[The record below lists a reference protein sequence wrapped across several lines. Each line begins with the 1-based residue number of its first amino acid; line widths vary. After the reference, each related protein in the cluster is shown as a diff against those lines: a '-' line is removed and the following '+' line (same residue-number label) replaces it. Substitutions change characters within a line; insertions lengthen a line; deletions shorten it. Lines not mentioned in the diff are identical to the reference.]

1 MIKPNNQTKN
11 FQEEEHNKEYAE
23 SIQSLGLFLLPIL
36 AVFPFYVTEKVDPTS
51 VYYIV
56 YSIYIVG
63 SFIFLKFNR
72 RKLHE
77 IGLTVENAFQSI
89 YMALALVAGFGIA
102 RFIETDMQIVQNLSI
117 QLLGEQLIY
126 NFIFSG
132 FGQEILFRGVMFFS
146 IWKWKGLNTGLIV
159 SSVLFGAIHITHSI
173 RYVFVTALF
182 GAYWGY
188 VASKTK
194 NIIGPIIAHGL
205 FNFLFSFFLVII

>member
-1 MIKPNNQTKN
+1 MVKTKDLLES
-11 FQEEEHNKEYAE
+11 FQKNEHIEGFAE

-36 AVFPFYVTEKVDPTS
+36 VILPFYVFEKVNPTS
-51 VYYIV
+51 TYYIV
-56 YSIYIVG
+56 YSIYIIG
-63 SFIFLKFNR
+63 SFIFLKVNR

-77 IGLTVENAFQSI
+77 IGITVKNTFQSS

-102 RFIETDMQIVQNLSI
+102 RFIATDMQIVQNLSL
-117 QLLGEQLIY
+117 QLLREQLIY

-146 IWKWKGLNTGLIV
+146 MWRWKGVNSGLIV

-173 RYVFVTALF
+173 RYVFVTACF

-194 NIIGPIIAHGL
+194 NIIGPVIAHGL

>member
-1 MIKPNNQTKN
+1 MIKSNDQTNN
-11 FQEEEHNKEYAE
+11 FQEEENNKGYTE

-36 AVFPFYVTEKVDPTS
+36 VVLPFYVTEKVDPTS

-56 YSIYIVG
+56 YSIYIIG
-63 SFIFLKFNR
+63 SFVYLKINR
-72 RKLHE
+72 RKLYE
-77 IGLTVENAFQSI
+77 IGITMKNTFQST

-102 RFIETDMQIVQNLSI
+102 RFIETNMQIVQNLSI

-132 FGQEILFRGVMFFS
+132 FAQEILFRGVMFFS
-146 IWKWKGLNTGLIV
+146 IWRWKGLNTGLIV
-159 SSVLFGAIHITHSI
+159 SSVLFGVIHITHSI
-173 RYVFVTALF
+173 TYVFVTALF

-188 VASKTK
+188 VASKTM